1 MSNKIIENTFV
12 AYLDDE
18 DSPNISNPIHS
29 TEVANSYG
37 FSGPLVGGVTVWGW
51 CTDTIL
57 QALGKD
63 WLDKGWSE
71 YSFRQPTFP
80 KDVLTIRAEKISD
93 NDYSEWAITMR
104 NQENVVCV
112 SGKVGLGDAPWVS
125 EFIRP
130 TSINVVDEVADKE
143 LMILEDVEVDRDW
156 NAKTLT
162 FSNEVN
168 EEFLSVK
175 QHTENPLFIG
185 QYAIAHPSWIAG
197 WAEQL
202 LRHNFIIPTSMHTR
216 SRVQHLKK
224 MPLDTTVIAGAR
236 LLDVYERKSHH
247 FANFDVLIQ
256 DQCGVDLALLRHW
269 TIFRIATPEERSD

>member
-1 MSNKIIENTFV
+1 MIENTFI

-18 DSPNISNPIHS
+18 DSPDISNPIHS
-29 TEVANSYG
+29 TEVASSYG

-57 QALGKD
+57 EALGED
-63 WLDKGWSE
+63 WLDQGWSE

-80 KDVLTIRAEKISD
+80 GDVLTIKAEKMAGS
-93 NDYSEWAITMR
+93 NNSEWEITMS
-104 NQENVVCV
+104 NQSNVVCV
-112 SGKVGLGDAPWVS
+112 SGKVGLGNAPWAR

-130 TSINVVDEVADKE
+130 ITIDVVEEVEDKE
-143 LMILEDVEVDRDW
+143 LMILEKVEVNKDW

-162 FSNEVN
+162 FSDEVN
-168 EEFLSVK
+168 EEFVSVK

-185 QYAIAHPSWIAG
+185 ESAIAHPSWIAG

-216 SRVQHLKK
+216 SRVQHVRKISLGT
-224 MPLDTTVIAGAR
+224 PVVAGAR

>member
-1 MSNKIIENTFV
+1 
-12 AYLDDE
+12 
-18 DSPNISNPIHS
+18 
-29 TEVANSYG
+29 
-37 FSGPLVGGVTVWGW
+37 VTVWGW

-57 QALGKD
+57 EALGED
-63 WLDKGWSE
+63 WLGQGWSE

-80 KDVLTIRAEKISD
+80 GDVLTIKAEKMAGSSS
-93 NDYSEWAITMR
+93 SEWEITMI
-104 NQENVVCV
+104 NQSNVVCV
-112 SGKVGLGDAPWVS
+112 SGKVGLGNAPWAR

-130 TSINVVDEVADKE
+130 IAIDVVEEVEEKE
-143 LMILEDVEVDRDW
+143 LMILEEVEVNKDW
-156 NAKTLT
+156 NAKTLI
-162 FSNEVN
+162 FSDEVN
-168 EEFLSVK
+168 EEFVSVK

-185 QYAIAHPSWIAG
+185 EYAIAHPSWIAG

-216 SRVQHLKK
+216 SRVQHVRKI
-224 MPLDTTVIAGAR
+224 PLGTPVVAGAR

-256 DQCGVDLALLRHW
+256 DQCGEDLALLRHW

>member
-1 MSNKIIENTFV
+1 MPKTMIENTFI

-18 DSPNISNPIHS
+18 DSPDISNPIHS
-29 TEVANSYG
+29 TEVASSYG

-57 QALGKD
+57 EALGED
-63 WLDKGWSE
+63 WLDQGWSE

-80 KDVLTIRAEKISD
+80 GDVLTIKAEKMAGS
-93 NDYSEWAITMR
+93 NNSEWEITMS
-104 NQENVVCV
+104 NQSNVVCV
-112 SGKVGLGDAPWVS
+112 SGKVGLGNAPWAR

-130 TSINVVDEVADKE
+130 ITIDVVEEVEDKE
-143 LMILEDVEVDRDW
+143 LMILEKVEVNKDW

-162 FSNEVN
+162 FSDEVN

-185 QYAIAHPSWIAG
+185 ESAIAHPSWIAG

-216 SRVQHLKK
+216 SRVQHVRKISLGT
-224 MPLDTTVIAGAR
+224 PVVAGAR

>member
-1 MSNKIIENTFV
+1 MPKTMIENTFI

-18 DSPNISNPIHS
+18 DSPDISNPIHS
-29 TEVANSYG
+29 TEVASSYG

-57 QALGKD
+57 EALGED
-63 WLDKGWSE
+63 WLDQGWSE

-80 KDVLTIRAEKISD
+80 GDVLTIKAEKMAGS
-93 NDYSEWAITMR
+93 NSSEWEITMS
-104 NQENVVCV
+104 NQSNVVCV
-112 SGKVGLGDAPWVS
+112 SGKVGLGNASWAR

-130 TSINVVDEVADKE
+130 IAIDVVAEVEEKG
-143 LMILEDVEVDRDW
+143 LMILEEVEVNKDW

-162 FSNEVN
+162 FSDEVN
-168 EEFLSVK
+168 EEFVSVK

-185 QYAIAHPSWIAG
+185 ESAIAHPSWIAG

-216 SRVQHLKK
+216 SRVQHVRKISLGT
-224 MPLDTTVIAGAR
+224 PVVAGAR